1 MESAPESAQR
11 AWQFDSLLVDGKPG
25 PEGRIPLLSHAEVT
39 AAIRARLPAVGHPDH
54 GGKRTPEQDPVG
66 DDVRLLGSLLGLV
79 ILEHAGPAFYTSV
92 EQLRQAA
99 RVARHEPGGPNWE
112 ELAHIMDRALE
123 GKSHAQALAWLGDWA
138 GAFHILL
145 QLCKIIDAVHH
156 QRRGRSLDA
165 SLWQLSDA
173 HSEAEL
179 SRVSL
184 PAVRL
189 VATAHPTKILRHRII
204 AHQGEIY
211 RLLKA
216 LHSPALRDP
225 FEQIDLLQR
234 LAEKIEVL
242 WATQFSRG
250 EKPKASDDIDHTLT
264 FFSRTI
270 YDALAEF
277 HRDLDRLYRYCTGRT
292 MPEHRTPRLTL
303 GSWVGSDMAGNPSIT
318 PEVFAEA
325 LRKQHH
331 AVLLKYAEDLHG
343 IAPRFSHADYRAP
356 LSGALQESL
365 DRDLEEMAS
374 SGRDIGP
381 LLRYRRREPYR
392 LKLTLMAERLEHT
405 LDAPVLDASSAR
417 PTFSYANVDALRAD
431 LGLLNESLAET
442 GYHRSRLQE
451 LDLFGRKL
459 SLYGFHV
466 ASMDLREQA
475 QVIGRAGLAVLE
487 QLRVDTRGSD
497 AAALERHYTR
507 EIVQQGDGLIAP
519 LFSEFDPLPDGF
531 QQDGDARRLF
541 SMLNVARRAQS
552 ALGPSSV
559 SGLVLTMTES
569 PAQVLA
575 ALLVLKAQGLFAI
588 DARGQVDS
596 RIDLI
601 PLFERIDDLRAGP
614 NILRALFQNEAYQR
628 QLAARGN
635 LQVVMLGYSDSSK
648 DGGYFASNWEIYRAQ
663 EAILQIATEHG
674 VAVKFFHGRGGSIG
688 RGGGPTQRAIMALPP
703 RSTDH
708 GQDLTEQGEV
718 LARHYAV
725 VDDAMAHF
733 ANVVCSLWSKRLKEP
748 GPSDALWE
756 RAADRIGQHSFA
768 CYRKLVEEPA
778 FLDYFEHVT
787 PREVELVKVGHRPSD
802 AGSRQQHKSVDEIR
816 AITWV
821 FRWIQSRQMVPAFYG
836 FGSAL
841 EQYVDEQAKSGASAE
856 HVWAELGKMYLEWP
870 FFHSVVGNCE
880 TALRHTDLDIAGYYA
895 RSLASDAAGALRI
908 GELISAEYQKTLAAI
923 QRITGH
929 TLLGRPEDQHLDQS
943 IGLKEPYLDP
953 LNYIQVRLLKDYRA
967 RLQQD
972 ATPEEIELYERAIV
986 SSIEGI
992 ATGLG
997 TTG

>member
-11 AWQFDSLLVDGKPG
+11 AWQFDSLLADGKPG
-25 PEGRIPLLSHAEVT
+25 PEGRIPLLSHADVT
-39 AAIRARLPAVGHPDH
+39 AAIRARLPVVGHGDH
-54 GGKRTPEQDPVG
+54 QTKRPGEPEAVA

-92 EQLRQAA
+92 EELRQAA
-99 RVARHEPGGPNWE
+99 KLARSEPGGPNWE
-112 ELAHIMDRALE
+112 ELSNIIDRALE

-145 QLCKIIDAVHH
+145 QLCKIVDAVHH
-156 QRRGRSLDA
+156 QRRGRSLDTA
-165 SLWQLSDA
+165 MWQLSQA
-173 HSEAEL
+173 HPESELAK
-179 SRVSL
+179 VSL

-211 RLLKA
+211 GLLKA
-216 LHSPALRDP
+216 LHSPALKDP
-225 FEQIDLLQR
+225 FEQVDLLQR

-270 YDALAEF
+270 YDALAGF
-277 HRDLDRLYRYCTGRT
+277 HRELDRLYRYRTGRT
-292 MPEHRTPRLTL
+292 LPEHRKPRLTL
-303 GSWVGSDMAGNPSIT
+303 GSWVGSDMAGNPNTT

-356 LSGALQESL
+356 LSEPLKDSL

-417 PTFSYANVDALRAD
+417 PTFSYANVDALKAD
-431 LGLLNESLAET
+431 LALLNESLAGS

-451 LDLFGRKL
+451 LDLFARKL
-459 SLYGFHV
+459 GLYGFHV

-475 QVIGRAGLAVLE
+475 HVVARAGLAVLE
-487 QLRVDTRGSD
+487 QLRVNVSGADSAT
-497 AAALERHYTR
+497 LEANYTR
-507 EIVQQGDGLIAP
+507 EILELGDGLIAP
-519 LFSEFDPLPDGF
+519 LFSEFDPLPEGF

-552 ALGPSSV
+552 ALGAGAV

-569 PAQVLA
+569 PAHVLA
-575 ALLVLKAQGLFAI
+575 ALLVMKAQGLFVI
-588 DARGQVDS
+588 DARGRTDS
-596 RIDLI
+596 RLDVI

-614 NILRALFQNEAYQR
+614 EILRALFRNDAYKR
-628 QLAARGN
+628 QLQARGN

-663 EAILQIATEHG
+663 AAILRIAKEHG
-674 VAVKFFHGRGGSIG
+674 VNVKFFHGRGGSIG
-688 RGGGPTQRAIMALPP
+688 RGGGPTQRAMMALPP
-703 RSTDH
+703 GSTDH
-708 GQDLTEQGEV
+708 GQDITEQGEV

-725 VDDAMAHF
+725 LDDAMAHF
-733 ANVVCSLWSKRLKEP
+733 SNVVCSLWSKRLKEP
-748 GPSDALWE
+748 GPSDSAWE
-756 RAADRIGQHSFA
+756 QTADRLGQLSFD
-768 CYRKLVEEPA
+768 CYRKLVDEPA
-778 FLDYFEHVT
+778 FLDYFEQVT
-787 PREVELVKVGHRPSD
+787 PREVELVKVGQRAND
-802 AGSRQQHKSVDEIR
+802 APPKAHKRVDEIR

-836 FGSAL
+836 FGTAL
-841 EQYVDEQAKSGASAE
+841 NEYVTERTRGGLPAAD
-856 HVWAELGKMYLEWP
+856 VWADLGRMYVEWP
-870 FFHSVVGNCE
+870 FFHSVVSNCE
-880 TALRHTDLDIAGYYA
+880 TALRHTDLDIAGYYT
-895 RSLASDAAGALRI
+895 RSLASDAPTAEHIAR
-908 GELISAEYQKTLAAI
+908 LIADEHRATVAAI
-923 QRITGH
+923 SRLTGH
-929 TLLGRPEDQHLDQS
+929 DILGRPEDAHLAQS
-943 IGLKEPYLDP
+943 VELKEPYLDP
-953 LNYIQVRLLKDYRA
+953 LNYIQVRLLKDYRK
-967 RLQQD
+967 RLDEGATQD
-972 ATPEEIELYERAIV
+972 EIELYERAIV